1 MRLMRLF
8 LSEQQA
14 QSSLALISPGRPPKG
29 ISDAT
34 EASQRRLCCQ
44 NGPGTTLKGPRSYI
58 AFGFCMTGSDGIDA
72 YLARRQLERQ
82 SLCQRLDGAFRG
94 RVK

>member
-44 NGPGTTLKGPRSYI
+44 NGPGKGPRSYI
-58 AFGFCMTGSDGIDA
+58 AFGFCMMALTRILRGASSSANPFVSVSMAPFVDA
-72 YLARRQLERQ
+72 
-82 SLCQRLDGAFRG
+82 
-94 RVK
+94 